1 LKRFPTLQT
10 ELAAACYKALERFR
24 EDGRKTTLRLVDM
37 ESAYLTVEFFRKLPQ
52 EVDKTGTGN
61 PRTANPPAPSD
72 DRYTDAHFRRIASN
86 VSSYIAMV
94 SETLKNTIPK
104 SVVHCQVREA
114 KRSLLND
121 FYTQVGGKDVSNL
134 LCVLACSFLP
144 PIFPV
149 NKFCFLQAKQL
160 AVLLD
165 EDPALMERRLQCF
178 KRLELYKS
186 ARDEIDS
193 VSWTR

>member
-1 LKRFPTLQT
+1 MKRFPTLQT